1 MKRYIVD
8 LQNMT
13 TGSYEIDA
21 NNEEEAMEIAV
32 NLFMNDDQDFIIEV
46 EKINNFSDRKKS
58 KQMRVKKKKHY
69 SDNTIYDV

>member
-1 MKRYIVD
+1 MKKYIVD

-32 NLFMNDDQDFIIEV
+32 NLFMNDDQDFIIGV

-58 KQMRVKKKKHY
+58 KKMRAKKKKYY
-69 SDNTIYDV
+69 SDNAIYDV

>member
-1 MKRYIVD
+1 MKKYIVD

-32 NLFMNDDQDFIIEV
+32 NLFMNDDQDFIIGV
-46 EKINNFSDRKKS
+46 EKINNFSDRKKN
-58 KQMRVKKKKHY
+58 KKIRAKKRNSY
-69 SDNTIYDV
+69 SDNTIYNV

>member
-21 NNEEEAMEIAV
+21 NDEEEAMEIAV
-32 NLFMNDDQDFIIEV
+32 NLFMNDDQDFIIGV
-46 EKINNFSDRKKS
+46 EENNNFSDRKKNR
-58 KQMRVKKKKHY
+58 KMRAKKKKCY
-69 SDNTIYDV
+69 SDNIIYDV

>member
-1 MKRYIVD
+1 MKKYIVD

-32 NLFMNDDQDFIIEV
+32 NLFMNDDQDFIIGV
-46 EKINNFSDRKKS
+46 EKTNNFSDRKKS
-58 KQMRVKKKKHY
+58 KKMRAKKKKYY
-69 SDNTIYDV
+69 SDNTIYNV

>member
-1 MKRYIVD
+1 MKKYIVD

-13 TGSYEIDA
+13 TGSYEINA

-32 NLFMNDDQDFIIEV
+32 NLFMNDDQDFIIGV

-58 KQMRVKKKKHY
+58 KKMRAKKKKYY

>member
-1 MKRYIVD
+1 MKKYIVD

-32 NLFMNDDQDFIIEV
+32 NLFMNDDQDFIIGV

-58 KQMRVKKKKHY
+58 KKMRAKKKKYY

>member
-1 MKRYIVD
+1 MKKYIVD

-46 EKINNFSDRKKS
+46 EKINNFSDRKKR
-58 KQMRVKKKKHY
+58 KQMRAKKKKHY

>member
-1 MKRYIVD
+1 MKKYIVD

-21 NNEEEAMEIAV
+21 NSEEEAMEIAV
-32 NLFMNDDQDFIIEV
+32 NLFMNDDQDFIIGV
-46 EKINNFSDRKKS
+46 EKINDFSDCKKR
-58 KQMRVKKKKHY
+58 KQMRAKKKKHY